1 MSEVRGICK
10 ALGGHWHGHY
20 GLAYCPAHP
29 NTRTPALSLSDG
41 SGGKLLVKCHAGC
54 DGADVL
60 AALRARGLLA
70 GHSDWQPDP
79 REIKRRKADDEAE
92 RRRRIELAR
101 RCWSEAGPIAGTLAE
116 K

>member
-1 MSEVRGICK
+1 MTDARTLTV
-10 ALGGHWHGHY
+10 ALGGHWRGGY
-20 GLAYCPAHP
+20 GLAFCPGHE
-29 NTRTPALSLSDG
+29 NTRTPALSIKNGHD
-41 SGGKLLVKCHAGC
+41 GKLLVHCFTGCAGV
-54 DGADVL
+54 DVL

-92 RRRRIELAR
+92 RRRRIELVR